1 MAYEEFIDLAQLC
14 YLFFQNV
21 KIYAVEC
28 GSYYEFYQHISSQ
41 TFGYYMSLANIKE
54 VKKVL
59 MSICYREAGLESV
72 RIEIIRILQPKE
84 LQEKP
89 SSSYC

>member
-1 MAYEEFIDLAQLC
+1 M
-14 YLFFQNV
+14 LFAFQNV

-28 GSYYEFYQHISSQ
+28 RSSLEFYQHISSQ

-72 RIEIIRILQPKE
+72 RIEMFAILLSKQ
-84 LQEKP
+84 LQK
-89 SSSYC
+89 

>member
-1 MAYEEFIDLAQLC
+1 MTAVLVSRLNYGI
-14 YLFFQNV
+14 FQNV

-28 GSYYEFYQHISSQ
+28 GSSLEFYQHISSQ
-41 TFGYYMSLANIKE
+41 TFGYYMSLADIKE

-72 RIEIIRILQPKE
+72 RTFRVRIL
-84 LQEKP
+84 
-89 SSSYC
+89 